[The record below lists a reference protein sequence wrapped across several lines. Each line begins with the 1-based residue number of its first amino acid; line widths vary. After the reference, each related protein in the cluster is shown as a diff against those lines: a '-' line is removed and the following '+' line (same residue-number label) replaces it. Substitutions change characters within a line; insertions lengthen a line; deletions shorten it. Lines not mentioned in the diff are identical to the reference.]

1 LTPLLLNEPA
11 TNDFSEASMRQTIRA
26 LLALMAF
33 WPELAATAGEPS
45 VIATVESSLGTGSG
59 QIRQFAFD
67 GDPATF
73 FASEGPAKPGDHLTL
88 WFEKP
93 VTLHSVSVST
103 GRADGTDKLDAG
115 VLEVSGNGK
124 TFSEIGKFTDGAVV
138 EAKGRKILA
147 IRIKPG
153 GNLDHPLV
161 IRELTIDSK
170 PSVTTFKYPVEF
182 VVDVTDAPE
191 MKSWADKVARL
202 CEAWYPRINEELR
215 TDGYKPPTVIT
226 MSLKSSYNGVAMAG
240 GGRIT
245 GSVKFFKAHP
255 DDLGA
260 MIHETCHIVQRYRS
274 RNNPGWL
281 VEGVADYVRFFKYEP
296 PNKIGPIDAENAHY
310 DNSYRVTARFLAYLT
325 KKYDKEIVLKLN
337 KLMREGNYK
346 EEVFKE
352 LTGKDLK
359 ALDEEWRATLK
370 R

>member
-1 LTPLLLNEPA
+1 MNRLIRSLPALLPLLLPLEALASEPPV
-11 TNDFSEASMRQTIRA
+11 T
-26 LLALMAF
+26 
-33 WPELAATAGEPS
+33 
-45 VIATVESSLGTGSG
+45 ATVESTLSTGSG
-59 QIRQFAFD
+59 KIRQFAFD

-73 FASEGPAKPGDHLTL
+73 FASEKDAGEKDHFTLT
-88 WFEKP
+88 FARP
-93 VTLHSVSVST
+93 VKLRSIIVAT
-103 GRADGTDKLDAG
+103 GREDGSDKLDAG
-115 VLEVSGNGK
+115 TLEVSQNGK
-124 TFSEIGKFTDGAVV
+124 TFTELGRFADGVARVV
-138 EAKGRKILA
+138 PKDQEVRSV
-147 IRIKPG
+147 RIKPAG
-153 GNLDHPLV
+153 DLKHPLV
-161 IRELTIDSK
+161 IRELTIDSE
-170 PSVTTFKYPVEF
+170 PEVSTFKYPVEY

-191 MKSWADKVARL
+191 MKEWADNVARL
-202 CEAWYPRINEELR
+202 CETWYPRINEELR
-215 TDGYKPPTVIT
+215 SDGYKPPTVINLA
-226 MSLKSSYNGVAMAG
+226 LKSSYNGVAMAG

-296 PNKIGPIDAENAHY
+296 PNKIGPIDASKAHY
-310 DNSYRVTARFLAYLT
+310 NNSYRVTARFLAYLT
-325 KKYDKEIVLKLN
+325 EKYDKEIVLKLN
-337 KLMREGNYK
+337 KLMREGKYK